1 MPNLATL
8 RPIEF
13 RSSLSRML
21 IVVIGLTISQSA
33 CTTTTITP
41 DHATA
46 LSRTYDTL
54 VIRNFTASDDL
65 AEIQLPYF
73 KEGFLATLREE
84 NAFSTILES
93 ETDPVPDSGLA
104 VRANLSEL
112 DEGDLALRFIIG
124 FGAGRAK
131 VHGQFGVTDSHDD
144 VLLKFE
150 SHKSYAG
157 GAGIGGFDMIST
169 SDLVKELG
177 QESAAAISRWSRGEP
192 LNKPTEQ

>member
-54 VIRNFTASDDL
+54 VIRNFAASDDL

-124 FGAGRAK
+124 FWPRRKGKPIRA
-131 VHGQFGVTDSHDD
+131 
-144 VLLKFE
+144 
-150 SHKSYAG
+150 
-157 GAGIGGFDMIST
+157 
-169 SDLVKELG
+169 
-177 QESAAAISRWSRGEP
+177 
-192 LNKPTEQ
+192 